1 MTTGDAARPV
11 LAWVEV
17 RGFRSFGTEARRLDI
32 DAPLSVVHGGN
43 SVGKSSLAEAM
54 EFLLTGRSSRR
65 DLLGG
70 AKTEYH
76 GSLSNAHLP
85 AGETEVWV
93 AAGLRAQDGQVHTV
107 RRDLL
112 CDFAQ
117 GTECQSRLLVDG
129 VECGDLAA
137 FGLAP
142 AAGSAL
148 GAPVLLAHTLRHV
161 LSTLPK
167 DRVNYFKSLL
177 SLTDLD
183 AVRDRVVEA
192 RRRLAARPQTQGSR
206 TLEALAGSPFR
217 SVAGLNRATVPAT
230 EAEVVALVHDALLDS
245 GAQALGQAPGDLA
258 TLVPEL
264 EQALAQQRERLF
276 PLSAFNGQPT
286 PSPLPAV
293 DLDGYATA
301 LERSDR
307 QAAELAPLFEAVLA
321 VSDLGS
327 IDEPVDCPVCMTP
340 RALTPERLAALRD
353 HLRRG
358 AEVRAAAQHAASAL
372 RTSEQGTNRAIEQAH
387 AAVPLAASWTASQVE
402 QAKGQM
408 QALGLAKDRLISA
421 GTAAREVR
429 LAVEAFAHAAQ
440 KYVGALRADILTV
453 ERRADVDDTGREAAR
468 QELIAAVEKLQ
479 SAQQANHEVAAALA
493 AVVEP
498 AVETQTASAGLAELL
513 QGAQHADALTVELRR
528 RAAHTT
534 AETRL
539 VAAEK
544 ALTTAATAVLDAR
557 FERMSDSIAKWW
569 LTIRPEELVGFGGVA
584 RQAGGANFVSLRAT
598 LRTEPMGAPIER
610 HALGVFSDSQLNALG
625 LSTFLARTELLG
637 TPLVVLDDPIPGSD
651 GDHRLTF
658 VQCTLQGLLDA
669 GIQVILTTH
678 DSKLADWA
686 AAQHAGPDLRKFE
699 LTLTDHVAGTEPAQ
713 TSDVF
718 DQLML
723 EAEDS
728 LNAPTAKGRRSAC
741 NTYRSAAERLAKQ
754 VIATG
759 RTDAGVPTTIDDV
772 EREAKVLG
780 DLAPLVKGYALSS
793 SEKGNW
799 TTFAKI
805 LNPGSHDDQV
815 PSTTELKVVRGNLRS
830 IVKAHQKHWPHGL
843 VR

>member
-1 MTTGDAARPV
+1 MKIGDDTRPV

-32 DAPLSVVHGGN
+32 DTPLSVIHGGN

-85 AGETEVWV
+85 AGDTEVWV
-93 AAGLRAQDGQVHTV
+93 AAGLRTPDGQVHTV

-117 GTECQSRLLVDG
+117 GTECQSQLLVDG
-129 VECGDLAA
+129 VDYDDLGA

-142 AAGSAL
+142 ATGSDL

-177 SLTDLD
+177 SLNDLD
-183 AVRDRVVEA
+183 AVRDRVVET
-192 RRRLAARPQTQGSR
+192 RRRLAARRQTHGGR
-206 TLEALAGSPFR
+206 ILEALAGSPFKA
-217 SVAGLNRATVPAT
+217 VAGLNQATFPAT
-230 EAEVVALVHDALLDS
+230 EAQVVALVHAALLDS
-245 GAQALGQAPGDLA
+245 GAQALGRAPGDLA
-258 TLVPEL
+258 TLVGEL
-264 EQALAQQRERLF
+264 GKALAQQREQMF
-276 PLSAFNGQPT
+276 PLSAFNGGTT
-286 PSPLPAV
+286 PSPPPAV

-301 LERSDR
+301 LKRADR
-307 QAAELAPLFEAVLA
+307 KAAELAPLFEAVLA
-321 VSDLGS
+321 VPDLDS
-327 IDEPVDCPVCMTP
+327 MDETVDCPVCTTP
-340 RALTPERLAALRD
+340 GALTPARVAVLRD

-358 AEVRAAAQHAASAL
+358 AEVRALAQKAATALRASEHATASAV
-372 RTSEQGTNRAIEQAH
+372 EQAH
-387 AAVPLAASWTASQVE
+387 AAVPLAASWAASQVE
-402 QAKGQM
+402 LAEGQM
-408 QALGLAKDRLISA
+408 QALGLAKDQLVLA
-421 GTAAREVR
+421 GAAARR
-429 LAVEAFAHAAQ
+429 ILPAVEGFEHAVQ
-440 KYVGALRADILTV
+440 KYTDALRADLSAV
-453 ERRADVDDTGREAAR
+453 ERRADVDDTVREAAR
-468 QELIAAVEKLQ
+468 NGLVTAVEKLQ
-479 SAQQANHEVAAALA
+479 SALQTNHKVAANLA

-498 AVETQTASAGLAELL
+498 AIKTQTASAGLTELL
-513 QGAQHADALTVELRR
+513 EGAQQSDALAVELRR
-528 RAAHTT
+528 RRAQTNV
-534 AETRL
+534 ERRL

-544 ALTTAATAVLDAR
+544 ALATAASAVLDAR
-557 FERMSDSIAKWW
+557 FERMSDGIAKWW

-598 LRTEPMGAPIER
+598 LRTEPTGTPIER

-625 LSTFLARTELLG
+625 LATFLARTELLG

-658 VQCTLQGLLDA
+658 VQHTLEGLLNA

-686 AAQHAGPDLRKFE
+686 AAQHAGPNLRKFE
-699 LTLTDHVAGTEPAQ
+699 LTLTDHVAGTEPTQ

-759 RTDAGVPTTIDDV
+759 RTAEGVSTTIDDV

-780 DLAPLVKGYALSS
+780 DLAPLVKRYAVSP

-799 TTFAKI
+799 TTFSKI

-830 IVKAHQKHWPHGL
+830 IAKAHQKCWPHGL